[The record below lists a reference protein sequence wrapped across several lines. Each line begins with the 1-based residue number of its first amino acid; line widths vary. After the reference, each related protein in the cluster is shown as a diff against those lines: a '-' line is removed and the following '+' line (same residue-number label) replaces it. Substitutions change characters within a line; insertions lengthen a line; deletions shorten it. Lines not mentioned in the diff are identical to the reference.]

1 MKLANKVKPG
11 IKLLKAYFSSSA
23 NKRKPDVRF
32 TSVLLPTHTKE
43 MEYKLPKRLNA
54 TELAKS
60 PLEKSII
67 AICDTIINEEAL
79 SLYRKKSGKN
89 TYVSVLATQLQRD
102 YKETTEVVTV
112 DDAELAEVCERV
124 AKQHVMSLTR
134 KIDELLSKERTA
146 IAQYRAKVL
155 TMDYVQ
161 KVLTAS
167 KYYVI
172 MPYLTDAFLKGVVQ
186 QLKGAIDRGIVS
198 NDIEITTFIENLMEY
213 SAAVDY
219 NPDKI
224 NLLATHFRNAQG
236 QLFNPNHF
244 KVVEWVLNNFT
255 LSKENLNKPQ
265 FNALVEKLTES
276 ITAHMSLPVIDDV
289 LNDTIN
295 GVIETLLSDSH
306 FEQPIKLYYQI
317 NENLKFGINNIEDF
331 DDHVSYHLFGITD
344 KVVYF
349 YAVKLNLAGKLTSHE
364 LLSITSAVQMDT
376 IFLLTEEKA
385 EPVDVDTDAAL

>member
-1 MKLANKVKPG
+1 MKLTNRIMLG
-11 IKLLKAYFSSSA
+11 FNLLKEYFSSSA
-23 NKRKPDVRF
+23 NERKPDVRF
-32 TSVLLPTHTKE
+32 TSVLLPTHTQE

-54 TELAKS
+54 AELAKS

-67 AICDTIINEEAL
+67 AICDTLINEEAL
-79 SLYRKKSGKN
+79 SLYRKKSSKN

-124 AKQHVMSLTR
+124 AKQHVMTLTR

-146 IAQYRAKVL
+146 IAKYRAKVL
-155 TMDYVQ
+155 KTDYVQ
-161 KVLTAS
+161 KVLAAS

-172 MPYLTDAFLKGVVQ
+172 VPYLPAAFLEGAVQ

-224 NLLATHFRNAQG
+224 NLLATHFRNTQG
-236 QLFNPNHF
+236 QLFNPNNF
-244 KVVEWVLNNFT
+244 KVVEWILNNFT
-255 LSKENLNKPQ
+255 LSKENLDNPQ
-265 FNALVEKLTES
+265 FNALAEQLTDIIS
-276 ITAHMSLPVIDDV
+276 ADMSLPAIDDA

-295 GVIETLLSDSH
+295 GIVETLLSDRH

-317 NENLKFGINNIEDF
+317 NENLKFGINNIENS

-349 YAVKLNLAGKLTSHE
+349 YAVKLNLARKLTSHE
-364 LLSITSAVQMDT
+364 LLSITTATQMDT
-376 IFLLTEEKA
+376 IFLLTEEKV
-385 EPVDVDTDAAL
+385 ESVDEDATV

>member
-1 MKLANKVKPG
+1 MKLTNKVMLG

-23 NKRKPDVRF
+23 TERKPDVRF
-32 TSVLLPTHTKE
+32 TSVLLPTHTHDMVYENTNRKHTVQS
-43 MEYKLPKRLNA
+43 A
-54 TELAKS
+54 SS
-60 PLEKSII
+60 PLEKSIVT
-67 AICDTIINEEAL
+67 ICDTIINEEAL

-124 AKQHVMSLTR
+124 AKQNVMTLTR
-134 KIDELLSKERTA
+134 KIDELLSKERMA
-146 IAQYRAKVL
+146 IAEYRAKVL

-161 KVLTAS
+161 KVLAAS

-172 MPYLTDAFLKGVVQ
+172 VPYLTDAFLKGVVQ

-224 NLLATHFRNAQG
+224 NLLATHFRNTQG
-236 QLFNPNHF
+236 QPFNPNHF

-255 LSKENLNKPQ
+255 LSKENLNNPQ
-265 FNALVEKLTES
+265 FNALVEKLTET
-276 ITAHMSLPVIDDV
+276 ITADMSLPVIDDV
-289 LNDTIN
+289 LNDTVN
-295 GVIETLLSDSH
+295 GVIETLLSDRH

-349 YAVKLNLAGKLTSHE
+349 YAVKLNLARKLTSHE

-385 EPVDVDTDAAL
+385 EPVDVDASV